1 VGPGVSPIDLLIAV
15 LLVSF
20 VVSPLAALAHEL
32 GHAAVALR
40 LSSGPVIV
48 HVGRP
53 PAPLR
58 WHFERLQIT
67 WSPLPPR
74 GVPFGGLCLSC
85 PAASPR
91 ARLAVLLAG
100 PAVTALLVPA
110 FLLAMVASLDSPGW
124 VSATWGLAALSAFAS
139 LLYNID
145 PRPATKAERGGPTTM
160 RRDGPVALAE
170 FRAWRHDTGAQTP
183 GISPTPTGRKHREA
197 GATTA
202 TRATSIPP
210 PGSPSNR
217 SS

>member
-1 VGPGVSPIDLLIAV
+1 VGPGVSSIDLLIAV

-74 GVPFGGLCLSC
+74 GVPFSGLCLSR

-110 FLLAMVASLDSPGW
+110 FLLAMVASLDLPGW
-124 VSATWGLAALSAFAS
+124 VPATWGVAALGAFTS
-139 LLYNID
+139 LLYNAD
-145 PRPATKAERGGPTTM
+145 PRPATKAERAGAANM
-160 RRDGPVALAE
+160 RRDGPRALDE
-170 FRAWRHDTGAQTP
+170 FRAWRRGSSAP
-183 GISPTPTGRKHREA
+183 KPCAPPPPTGPGRPRA
-197 GATTA
+197 SAATTTA
-202 TRATSIPP
+202 QPSTPP
-210 PGSPSNR
+210 PAPR
-217 SS
+217 SKNPA